1 MPDFHREWIDNGLIE
16 APDFNVNILMNPPH
30 YRIDNLPMPDKEAV
44 IAKYNE
50 HIDYLSPLDT
60 LQRATNG
67 YKSAINFIEQPSI
80 PALLEEFKE
89 LTNKMD
95 TIRNESFNK
104 TFPEFSFND
113 D

>member
-1 MPDFHREWIDNGLIE
+1 M
-16 APDFNVNILMNPPH
+16 
-30 YRIDNLPMPDKEAV
+30 
-44 IAKYNE
+44 
-50 HIDYLSPLDT
+50 

-80 PALLEEFKE
+80 PTLLEEFKE

-113 D
+113 N

>member
-1 MPDFHREWIDNGLIE
+1 
-16 APDFNVNILMNPPH
+16 MNPPH

-67 YKSAINFIEQPSI
+67 YKSAINFIEQPSNARLFLEFM
-80 PALLEEFKE
+80 AL
-89 LTNKMD
+89 TAKMD
-95 TIRNESFNK
+95 KIRSESFNE
-104 TFPEFSFND
+104 TFPEFSFVN
-113 D
+113 